1 MIVFDLFKTGF
12 SETLRLKKRKQFVT
26 GIMALVSC
34 LLWINSAFA
43 MPVYLAQDDAAR
55 PPGFLDRVIR
65 EGQKKVVKVYGA
77 ETGRIDGYATGIIV
91 SNDGK
96 ILTIQGVFLDG
107 AQVRVVLPNG
117 ESHQATISRR
127 DRETQLALLKIPAET
142 PDYFELSKEPVG
154 QKGDWTVTLSN
165 AFKVAEKTEPLSV
178 MIGIISLRTSME
190 ARLNRRDVAYR
201 GELVLIDS
209 ISSNPGAGGG
219 AVLTIDGR
227 LVGMIG
233 KIINSSETNTRLNY
247 AVPSSVLLEFVEGKP
262 DTEVVEVQPKQKSD
276 LGIKLFKH
284 GGRGAPAYI
293 DRVVRGGPAADADL
307 RPDDLIVTING
318 EKIGT
323 VRQYEEFVEA
333 LVPEQEVLIVV
344 KRGVELLRVPIVAR
358 AAR

>member
-1 MIVFDLFKTGF
+1 MNSRRSKVCLRVRTVTRIVL
-12 SETLRLKKRKQFVT
+12 SACCLN
-26 GIMALVSC
+26 LVAIVAHPSLC
-34 LLWINSAFA
+34 
-43 MPVYLAQDDAAR
+43 LAQAGSHR
-55 PPGFLDRVIR
+55 PPGFLDKVIS
-65 EGQKKVVKVYGA
+65 EGQKRVVKVYGA

-107 AQVRVVLPNG
+107 PQVRVVLPNG
-117 ESHQATISRR
+117 ESYQATISRR
-127 DRETQLALLKIPAET
+127 DRETQLALLTIPTET
-142 PDYFELSKEPVG
+142 PDHFELSKEPVG

-178 MIGIISLRTSME
+178 MIGIISLRTSIE

-219 AVLTIDGR
+219 AVLTADGR

-262 DTEVVEVQPKQKSD
+262 DSETVAVQPKQKSD
-276 LGIKLFKH
+276 LGIRLFRH

-293 DRVVRGGPAADADL
+293 DRIVRGGPASEADL
-307 RPDDLIVTING
+307 RPDDLIVTMNG
-318 EKIGT
+318 EKIGS
-323 VRQYEEFVEA
+323 VRQYEEFVET
-333 LVPEQEVLIVV
+333 LVPDQEVLIVV
-344 KRGVELLRVPIVAR
+344 KRGVELLRVPVVAG
-358 AAR
+358 AAKE

>member
-1 MIVFDLFKTGF
+1 MNIRQHNLW
-12 SETLRLKKRKQFVT
+12 LRRRTIT
-26 GIMALVSC
+26 GIVGFALFLFVAASSIAIAVC
-34 LLWINSAFA
+34 RG
-43 MPVYLAQDDAAR
+43 QDGSGR
-55 PPGFLDRVIR
+55 PPGFLDNVIR
-65 EGQKKVVKVYGA
+65 EGQRKVVKVYGA

-91 SNDGK
+91 SNDGRV
-96 ILTIQGVFLDG
+96 LTIQGVFLDG

-117 ESHQATISRR
+117 ESYQATISKR

-142 PDYFELSKEPVG
+142 PDYFELSNEPVG
-154 QKGDWTVTLSN
+154 QKGDWIVTLSN

-178 MIGIISLRTSME
+178 MIGIISLRTSIE

-219 AVLTIDGR
+219 AVLTTDGR

-247 AVPSSVLLEFVEGKP
+247 AVPSSVLWEFIEGKT
-262 DTEVVEVQPKQKSD
+262 DSETVQDQPAQKSD
-276 LGIKLFKH
+276 LGIKIFKH

-293 DRVVRGGPAADADL
+293 DRVVRGGPAAAADL

-318 EKIGT
+318 EKIGS
-323 VRQYEEFVEA
+323 VRQYEEFVET
-333 LVPEQEVLIVV
+333 LVPDQEVLIVI

-358 AAR
+358 AAK